1 MLIGSIMTYKIN
13 VNSVKLMF
21 DISTIKYSEG
31 LKLGGSK
38 HWSEALKAITGE
50 SKMSAAAILEYFA
63 PLHEFLIE
71 ANKRLKKQDEVR
83 DILAK
88 YNEEASIQN
97 NKLQLATWN
106 KTTDLKNETKQEIYV
121 KTVSESAKFTKDQIE
136 LHFRNLNPEEFTD
149 ERIKRQ
155 IKFITNLEINA
166 LNEEQL
172 RNFTNVLSGMI
183 NIYNTAEF
191 CEYKKAN
198 CTENERLTLDPG
210 IKTQM
215 LANWLY

>member
-1 MLIGSIMTYKIN
+1 
-13 VNSVKLMF
+13 MF
-21 DISTIKYSEG
+21 VISTIEYSEG

-38 HWSEALKAITGE
+38 HWSEALNAITGE
-50 SKMSAAAILEYFA
+50 SNMSAAAILEYFA
-63 PLHEFLIE
+63 PLQEFLIE
-71 ANKRLKKQDEVR
+71 ANKRLKQQDEVR

-97 NKLQLATWN
+97 NKLQLATWD
-106 KTTDLKNETKQEIYV
+106 KTTDLKNETKQDIYV

-155 IKFITNLEINA
+155 IKSITNLGTNA

-172 RNFTNVLSGMI
+172 RNFTNTLSEMI
-183 NIYNTAEF
+183 QIYNTAEF
-191 CEYKKAN
+191 CEYKKEN

-210 IKTQM
+210 LKIKM
-215 LANWLY
+215 LANWLYVLKIPFI